1 VPVTVR
7 TNPELPAIAFPG
19 FNDETVGADEETVT
33 ESEFDVLPPSVTVTA
48 KVPAV
53 VREDAGMTAVNC
65 ELLTKVVVSA
75 ALLKFTTELDV
86 KLDPET
92 VSVVAGEFTVTV
104 DTESDETVGV
114 VELDDPFPQP
124 SEAISIASMN
134 PTTTA
139 RR

>member
-1 VPVTVR
+1 VR